1 MKWLSLALR
10 VGLGG
15 LFLFAGIMK
24 LGDPVQFAIEIG
36 NYRLMAPLAP
46 YLAVILPY
54 IEIALGAA
62 VIFLPRDWRRGAALA
77 LAGLTAVFTVAV
89 AQAVGRGINVDC
101 GCFGGSSGPVTW
113 LTVARDVALVA
124 AAAAILTLDREPRHA
139 AV

>member
-1 MKWLSLALR
+1 MKWLVLALR

-15 LFLFAGIMK
+15 LFVFAGIMK
-24 LGDPVQFAIEIG
+24 LADPVAFAIEIG
-36 NYRLMAPLAP
+36 NYRMGAGFAP

-62 VIFLPRDWRRGAALA
+62 VIFLPLDWRRGAALA

-101 GCFGGSSGPVTW
+101 GCFGGASGPVTW
-113 LTVARDVALVA
+113 LTVGRDVALVA
-124 AAAAILTLDREPRHA
+124 AAAAILALDRRR
-139 AV
+139 AVP